1 MTQYSPAKMNVKSS
15 RTSTA
20 VGIPQTLL
28 FLILKRLET
37 NHAGEHPQQGH
48 VQ

>member
-1 MTQYSPAKMNVKSS
+1 MTQYSPAKMNIKSPQ
-15 RTSTA
+15 TSTA
-20 VGIPQTLL
+20 GGIPQTLL

-37 NHAGEHPQQGH
+37 NGPGEPAQQGP